1 MNNKKNDIDVDYVA
15 KLARLKIPDFAKEQ
29 IQCEMTTIVNYVN
42 LLSELELKDISPTMH
57 AADMVNVWREDFS
70 EKKEMKNL
78 ILDNAPQVVDLDLVK
93 VPQVLPGEGM
103 A

>member
-1 MNNKKNDIDVDYVA
+1 MNNQKNDIDVDYIA
-15 KLARLKIPDFAKEQ
+15 KLARLKIPDFEKEQ
-29 IQCEMTTIVNYVN
+29 IQREMTKIVDYVN

-57 AADMVNVWREDFS
+57 AADMVNVWREDFA
-70 EKKEMKNL
+70 EKKELKQL
-78 ILDNAPQVVDLDLVK
+78 ILANAPQTVGLDLVK